1 MEFVDA
7 SLFSSPLGWPRFL
20 PSILGELEHESEC
33 TSLSA
38 SQKEVLGLEMVTL
51 DSVRG
56 WVGSVVACMI
66 SLTGVKV
73 FMMIYFKL

>member
-38 SQKEVLGLEMVTL
+38 SQKEMLGLERVRL
-51 DSVRG
+51 DSAA
-56 WVGSVVACMI
+56 VVACII
-66 SLTGVKV
+66 SLTGVEV
-73 FMMIYFKL
+73 FTMVDFKL